1 MNDNIATIGNYG
13 DAFMDLLC
21 RDACDGIDVGRV
33 GLTFIKIW
41 LFFPLNLGGEY
52 YYFFIIGYLVYSHI
66 LGSIDRLFVVW
77 VDLSPH

>member
-33 GLTFIKIW
+33 GLTFIKFW
-41 LFFPLNLGGEY
+41 LFF
-52 YYFFIIGYLVYSHI
+52 S
-66 LGSIDRLFVVW
+66 
-77 VDLSPH
+77 